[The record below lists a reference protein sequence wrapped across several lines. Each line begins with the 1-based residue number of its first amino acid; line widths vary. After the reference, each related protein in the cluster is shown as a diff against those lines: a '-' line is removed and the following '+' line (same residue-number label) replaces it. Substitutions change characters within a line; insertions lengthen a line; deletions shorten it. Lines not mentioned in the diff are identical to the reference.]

1 MSLVGKVSRRVADFQ
16 RVMRGQ
22 DGGGPLQGPSDSVQV
37 LLRDREGLVWTG
49 LGNGAVQL
57 WDSKVTLHNDL
68 TARTHRPLHRNTRA

>member
-1 MSLVGKVSRRVADFQ
+1 MTNETLVGKVSRRVADFQ

-37 LLRDREGLVWTG
+37 LLRDSEGMIWTG

-57 WDSKVTLHNDL
+57 WDSKVM
-68 TARTHRPLHRNTRA
+68 ARDRL

>member
-1 MSLVGKVSRRVADFQ
+1 MHIGSLTALVGKVSRRVADFQ

-37 LLRDREGLVWTG
+37 LLRDCEGLVWTG

-57 WDSKVTLHNDL
+57 WDPKVIAAHCL
-68 TARTHRPLHRNTRA
+68 TRVT